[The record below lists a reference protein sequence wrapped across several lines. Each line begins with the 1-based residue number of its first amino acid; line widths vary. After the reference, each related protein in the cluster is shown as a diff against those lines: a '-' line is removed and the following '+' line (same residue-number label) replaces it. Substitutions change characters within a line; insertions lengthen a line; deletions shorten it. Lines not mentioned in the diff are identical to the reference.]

1 VYPHPQP
8 QPLLRPLAF
17 ILGLFFNEIHSR
29 PFLQS
34 ILIGESFPTGKEE
47 NSPVGKVNPS
57 QVPSKRKG
65 GASIVVEQK
74 TESSDV
80 ISETT
85 SNKRSRTKQKSVKS
99 TTVEDNS
106 VTNVKLSK
114 TSVQKETLVGTLTCL
129 LVSKL
134 FLVINFL
141 SSWLR
146 VGCVIT
152 VQGAVSKAGLGVND
166 GTEPWTVLVHK
177 KPQPGWIPYNPKTM
191 RPPALSKDTKAMK
204 ILSWNVNG
212 LKALLKSRGFSVQEL
227 AKREDFDV
235 LCLQETKMQV
245 R

>member
-1 VYPHPQP
+1 MEIIVMVNQMFSFLILLL
-8 QPLLRPLAF
+8 PLVLQSSYWHCVPTPTATAIVETPCFHSRP
-17 ILGLFFNEIHSR
+17 FFNEIHFR

-134 FLVINFL
+134 F
-141 SSWLR
+141 
-146 VGCVIT
+146 
-152 VQGAVSKAGLGVND
+152 
-166 GTEPWTVLVHK
+166 
-177 KPQPGWIPYNPKTM
+177 
-191 RPPALSKDTKAMK
+191 
-204 ILSWNVNG
+204 
-212 LKALLKSRGFSVQEL
+212 
-227 AKREDFDV
+227 
-235 LCLQETKMQV
+235 
-245 R
+245 